1 MRSVGRMVSTK
12 CYWVVSTKCDWVGS
26 TKSDWMA
33 CTKCAWL
40 DLDAVGPALGHAVVN
55 RLPEA
60 AQPVV
65 RAMTQPAV
73 AVTPPASYL
82 LY

>member
-1 MRSVGRMVSTK
+1 M
-12 CYWVVSTKCDWVGS
+12 VSTKCDWVVSITCDWVGS
-26 TKSDWMA
+26 TKCVWMVSA
-33 CTKCAWL
+33 ICHWL
-40 DLDAVGPALGHAVVN
+40 EITAVGPALGHAVVN

-73 AVTPPASYL
+73 AVTPRASYL
-82 LY
+82 YVLYV